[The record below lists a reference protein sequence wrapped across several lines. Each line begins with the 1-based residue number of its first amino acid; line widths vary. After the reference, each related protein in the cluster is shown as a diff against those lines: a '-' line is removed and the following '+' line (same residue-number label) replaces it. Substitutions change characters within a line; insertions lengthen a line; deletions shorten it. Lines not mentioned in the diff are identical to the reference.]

1 MSVEENQKR
10 LLESGPS
17 KKKKKKLKSKCISVL
32 QLVGIG
38 KSFGLAS
45 STGKADEAVED

>member
-17 KKKKKKLKSKCISVL
+17 KKKKKLKSKCISVL

>member
-1 MSVEENQKR
+1 MSVEENQRR

-17 KKKKKKLKSKCISVL
+17 KKKKLKSKCISVL